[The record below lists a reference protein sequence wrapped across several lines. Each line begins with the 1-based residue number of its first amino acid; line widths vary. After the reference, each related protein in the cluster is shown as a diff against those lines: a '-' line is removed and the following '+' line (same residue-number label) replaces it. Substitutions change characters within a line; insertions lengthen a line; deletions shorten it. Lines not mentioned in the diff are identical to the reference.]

1 MGLREF
7 SMPAPFIP
15 RIKAFLKGVSLE
27 MACQRYT
34 QIHDMDNSTQI
45 RQHLAEILEDV
56 ELGY

>member
-1 MGLREF
+1 
-7 SMPAPFIP
+7 MPAPFIP

-34 QIHDMDNSTQI
+34 DIHAMDNSTQI